1 MIDKQEYISY
11 AIMVNGQHLKRWQAE
26 AIEILNQSG
35 LCRCVLIISNPDD
48 TSHKKNVFGKLLNRR
63 LLYNFLL
70 NRYFN
75 VGAEQM
81 CTLPTDVP
89 IIEIAAEQKGVS
101 HYFTEADILK
111 IKEFRPAFI
120 VRFGYNIL
128 RGAILEAAPYGI
140 WSYHHGDERKFRGGP
155 FGFHEIRTKTPVS
168 GVILQKLTSRLDAG
182 QVLLRR
188 EYITVMHSWKEMRQ
202 RLLAANSDMVL
213 QAVKMYIIN
222 NEKIPAAST
231 TQAPVF
237 KAPGNMR
244 MLWFIA
250 ALWMRRVSFH
260 IKRLLV
266 YESWHVES
274 GLTYNSPLVPV
285 LPTVT
290 NVSASNSGTF
300 HADPFLLQTS
310 DNLYVLSEF
319 FSYSRK
325 LGSITANR
333 DEQDGRLWL
342 QKDTHLAYPYVFS
355 YSGEHWII
363 PENADSGKCIA
374 YRVDNELNIIE
385 ELVLLDLPAV
395 DPSLVFHEGKFYL
408 FCGLKDQLPNE
419 KLFVFWSDSLGGP
432 YHAHAQ
438 NPVKVSPVGSRPG
451 GSMINWQGNLYRP
464 AQVSDI
470 YYGYKI
476 LIYKILKLSPQLFVE
491 IEKSEINPA
500 IFGSQYNGLHTYSIS
515 GNHYAVDLKTHRVG
529 LAAFIFKWKQ
539 NRKNRRADA

>member
-182 QVLLRR
+182 QVLLLR
-188 EYITVMHSWKEMRQ
+188 
-202 RLLAANSDMVL
+202 
-213 QAVKMYIIN
+213 
-222 NEKIPAAST
+222 
-231 TQAPVF
+231 
-237 KAPGNMR
+237 
-244 MLWFIA
+244 
-250 ALWMRRVSFH
+250 
-260 IKRLLV
+260 
-266 YESWHVES
+266 
-274 GLTYNSPLVPV
+274 
-285 LPTVT
+285 
-290 NVSASNSGTF
+290 
-300 HADPFLLQTS
+300 
-310 DNLYVLSEF
+310 
-319 FSYSRK
+319 
-325 LGSITANR
+325 
-333 DEQDGRLWL
+333 
-342 QKDTHLAYPYVFS
+342 
-355 YSGEHWII
+355 
-363 PENADSGKCIA
+363 
-374 YRVDNELNIIE
+374 
-385 ELVLLDLPAV
+385 
-395 DPSLVFHEGKFYL
+395 
-408 FCGLKDQLPNE
+408 
-419 KLFVFWSDSLGGP
+419 
-432 YHAHAQ
+432 
-438 NPVKVSPVGSRPG
+438 
-451 GSMINWQGNLYRP
+451 
-464 AQVSDI
+464 
-470 YYGYKI
+470 
-476 LIYKILKLSPQLFVE
+476 
-491 IEKSEINPA
+491 
-500 IFGSQYNGLHTYSIS
+500 
-515 GNHYAVDLKTHRVG
+515 
-529 LAAFIFKWKQ
+529 
-539 NRKNRRADA
+539 